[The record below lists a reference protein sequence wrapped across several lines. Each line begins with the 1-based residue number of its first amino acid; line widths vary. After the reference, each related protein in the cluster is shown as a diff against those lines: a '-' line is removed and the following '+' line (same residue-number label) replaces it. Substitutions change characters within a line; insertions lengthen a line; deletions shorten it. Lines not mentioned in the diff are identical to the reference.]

1 MVPEKLTEELL
12 ELEQE
17 CEDEEESREKETA
30 EERSP
35 KKIHNE
41 GVISPFADINQLLKK
56 FVNIDPNIERFS
68 LIERN
73 AHGALLV
80 YKQICDK
87 KNKPSLGWRAHN
99 KVYRYCNIK

>member
-17 CEDEEESREKETA
+17 CEDEEESGKKETA
-30 EERSP
+30 EERNP
-35 KKIHNE
+35 KKMHNE

-68 LIERN
+68 LIKRN
-73 AHGALLV
+73 VHSVLFV

-87 KNKPSLGWRAHN
+87 KK
-99 KVYRYCNIK
+99 KVNQAWSGKHTIKNTDTVI